1 MRLPNGYGSVYKLS
15 GKRRKPW
22 VARKTVGWDFDIDKK
37 TAHPIYH
44 FIGYYKSREDAL
56 DALALYNRDPYSLS
70 TDPNELSL
78 EDLYDRWSL
87 EKYEKTSESNILGLK
102 AAWKVLEPIKD
113 MKISD
118 IKLDHFQITMNKSG
132 KYTPTLRKVKS
143 LLGMM
148 YKYAVGHEILPKFK
162 QDIIAS
168 IDVNSAGNP
177 NPIQRT
183 VFTGSEIEILWN
195 NKNIPYIDTILI
207 LLYSSMRISEL
218 LDLKTEEVYL
228 KEGYFDITKAKTA
241 AGIRKIPIAKKIY
254 PLVEKYYN
262 QGNKY
267 LITMDNKHIYYRK
280 YRDTCWDPLMDKLGL
295 NHLPHDTRHT
305 FVSMLTEKEVDPRTI
320 NQIIGHG
327 GKNLAEKTY
336 THLDIENMRK
346 AIDLLWPIK
355 TNIETRTMIE

>member
-1 MRLPNGYGSVYKLS
+1 
-15 GKRRKPW
+15 
-22 VARKTVGWDFDIDKK
+22 
-37 TAHPIYH
+37 
-44 FIGYYKSREDAL
+44 
-56 DALALYNRDPYSLS
+56 
-70 TDPNELSL
+70 
-78 EDLYDRWSL
+78 
-87 EKYEKTSESNILGLK
+87 
-102 AAWKVLEPIKD
+102 
-113 MKISD
+113 
-118 IKLDHFQITMNKSG
+118 
-132 KYTPTLRKVKS
+132 
-143 LLGMM
+143 M
-148 YKYAVGHEILPKFK
+148 YKYAVGHEILPKLK

-280 YRDTCWDPLMDKLGL
+280 YQGHLLGP
-295 NHLPHDTRHT
+295 NNGQARPKPPT
-305 FVSMLTEKEVDPRTI
+305 PRY
-320 NQIIGHG
+320 Q
-327 GKNLAEKTY
+327 
-336 THLDIENMRK
+336 THLRIY
-346 AIDLLWPIK
+346 A
-355 TNIETRTMIE
+355 